1 MSTGGGLGAILGG
14 MQVDP
19 TRLRRGLGD
28 ALMGIGAIGLG
39 QDPFSV
45 MQAQKQGRREEE
57 RTQIEDQRYAKQEER
72 QGKLDARDDEKWR
85 ITKQGIE
92 QDQAQRAQAQKIMLA
107 FAGTPSMFG
116 KEVGETIQN
125 LQAMGSLQPSMG
137 PGAGQGIAGAMGAQ
151 PQQGG
156 MAGILQN
163 PNITDSE
170 RAGLVQLAQLGV
182 DPEVFMGEVQKA
194 VMSGPDDA
202 KAPTTQG
209 GLQYVDGQWQ
219 PIPGYEDM
227 QGRIAARSRAPEKPD
242 KPTENERQIQALV
255 SRGFSQAE
263 AEDIAFGVVRLTQ
276 PDDFGT
282 VYMVN
287 IATGES
293 KPVGGGANA
302 AAVGGQSPVPEAAAG
317 PATPPI
323 AQDVSNATGIGSN
336 VEHIINSTIGQAVP
350 GSVFPETADARQ
362 RVALFEKTAQEG
374 LVNNPRFPVA
384 EQERVRAMI
393 PTAGAWLEDPD
404 DAVRKVENLRVYLEQ
419 KRGAIEN
426 SLQNARITSES
437 RGALTDQMAA
447 IDRVL
452 NMMGGTGGGQAQ
464 PQQQGG
470 GQNWIFKDG
479 KLVPE

>member
-1 MSTGGGLGAILGG
+1 
-14 MQVDP
+14 
-19 TRLRRGLGD
+19 
-28 ALMGIGAIGLG
+28 
-39 QDPFSV
+39 
-45 MQAQKQGRREEE
+45 
-57 RTQIEDQRYAKQEER
+57 
-72 QGKLDARDDEKWR
+72 
-85 ITKQGIE
+85 
-92 QDQAQRAQAQKIMLA
+92 
-107 FAGTPSMFG
+107 
-116 KEVGETIQN
+116 
-125 LQAMGSLQPSMG
+125 
-137 PGAGQGIAGAMGAQ
+137 
-151 PQQGG
+151 
-156 MAGILQN
+156 MASILQN
-163 PNITDSE
+163 PNSDETE
-170 RAGLVQLAQLGV
+170 MAGLRGLAGTGDRDAFWSQY
-182 DPEVFMGEVQKA
+182 QNA
-194 VMSGPDDA
+194 VMSGPEDA

-263 AEDIAFGVVRLTQ
+263 AEDIAYGVVRLTQ

-302 AAVGGQSPVPEAAAG
+302 AAVGGGQSPIPEAAAG

-350 GSVFPETADARQ
+350 GSIFPETADARQ

-437 RGALTDQMAA
+437 RGMLTDQMAA

-452 NMMGGTGGGQAQ
+452 NMMGGTGEGQEQ
-464 PQQQGG
+464 PQQQGGG